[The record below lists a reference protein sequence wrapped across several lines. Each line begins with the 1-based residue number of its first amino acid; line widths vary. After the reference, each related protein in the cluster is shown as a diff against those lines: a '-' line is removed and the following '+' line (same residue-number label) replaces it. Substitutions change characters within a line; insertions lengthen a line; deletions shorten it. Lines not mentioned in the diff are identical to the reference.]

1 MKESLVEVKIR
12 ECQTRF
18 YNSKKE
24 HDGNIKMRLQKYR
37 DLQEKK
43 HQKFLEAKYQAKKYH
58 QDSIRLMRKVVETQ
72 EQLMTI

>member
-1 MKESLVEVKIR
+1 ME
-12 ECQTRF
+12 
-18 YNSKKE
+18 
-24 HDGNIKMRLQKYR
+24 NIKMRLQKYR